1 MCVIIRQVRLFSL
14 TMLFVSVRTF
24 SAVAGSSA
32 AVCSSR
38 SKSCGGTIV
47 ATGTPEEV
55 AQNPHSFT
63 GQYLR
68 PVLERAA
75 ELQSQK

>member
-1 MCVIIRQVRLFSL
+1 MVVFLL
-14 TMLFVSVRTF
+14 LVAVGFVLLVFGADFLVDGACRVTARF
-24 SAVAGSSA
+24 GVPDRVAGL
-32 AVCSSR
+32 
-38 SKSCGGTIV
+38 TIV